1 MSHTDTSDTRGSERY
16 LEPAVPLLSFGTTFA
31 GILLWQAG
39 IQISFQYFAAGCLA
53 ASCILAYLAWCRPRK
68 DIVALSTPL
77 YAFIFF
83 VVPADYT
90 TALVLQLLCAA
101 SLTILLVRLKYRF
114 SDAGHLRGSDTAL
127 TGPLRVYVDRL
138 PGACP
143 VLSQQQSRGVGAV
156 IVRFSTG
163 EYAAAARLAD
173 QTRGELEG
181 VAGLE
186 CLRLALAI
194 VSEQAGVTEG
204 GGLPT
209 PEEFTTFP
217 PGQEALL
224 AHPVMAGMDRERL
237 YMTTLWNALLLLFAA
252 AWLALP
258 ADPDLLA
265 CRNFAQNL
273 AGTM

>member
-1 MSHTDTSDTRGSERY
+1 MNHTDVSDRRGTDRY
-16 LEPAVPLLSFGTTFA
+16 LEPAVPLLSFGATFA

-39 IQISFQYFAAGCLA
+39 ITISFQYFAGGCLA

-101 SLTILLVRLKYRF
+101 GLTILLVRLKYRF
-114 SDAGHLRGSDTAL
+114 SDAGSQPGSDTAL

-143 VLSQQQSRGVGAV
+143 VLSPQQARGVGAV

-163 EYAAAARLAD
+163 EYAGAARLAD
-173 QTRGELEG
+173 QARGELEG

-204 GGLPT
+204 GLPT
-209 PEEFTTFP
+209 PVEFTAFTS
-217 PGQEALL
+217 GQEALL
-224 AHPVMAGMDRERL
+224 AHPVMAGMDREHL

-258 ADPDLLA
+258 ADPDLLS

-273 AGTM
+273 AGTP